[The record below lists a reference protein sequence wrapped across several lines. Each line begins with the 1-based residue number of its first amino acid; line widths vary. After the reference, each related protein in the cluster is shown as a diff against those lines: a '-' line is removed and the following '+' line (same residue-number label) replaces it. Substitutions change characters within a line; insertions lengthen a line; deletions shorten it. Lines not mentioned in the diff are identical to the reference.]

1 MAHCLSL
8 VIPNNTSYDPDK
20 RAYSGQRTIAAVH
33 VVIAQLSAV
42 FAPLRQSADSLR
54 GATDKPVC
62 EQLRLCCHHWLPAG
76 LRFLVDPDTSNLTMP
91 VPVLNRAFSIGEFWS
106 KLLSLR
112 STTVWNNFCN
122 LEIRYVFNI
131 EERNY
136 FKLQT

>member
-42 FAPLRQSADSLR
+42 FMPLRQSADSLR

-62 EQLRLCCHHWLPAG
+62 EQLRLCCHLTARRTQVPGRSWYLKLDHASARLEPSIFHRWV
-76 LRFLVDPDTSNLTMP
+76 LV
-91 VPVLNRAFSIGEFWS
+91 E
-106 KLLSLR
+106 LLSLR
-112 STTVWNNFCN
+112 STTVWNNCCN

-131 EERNY
+131 EARNY